1 LLIAD
6 FRLLMYWTIEGFV
19 FVVIRLKESRIGIH
33 QSTTNQESKIRDR
46 KLIDMRGSLRPWP
59 WRVDVTQEVDE
70 EIAFHVEMRTRE
82 LVDKGLDAKRA
93 REVVLSRIGD
103 LGQLKRTCE
112 DLGRKRDRR
121 MRVTQWLG
129 ELRDDVKCAFRQLK
143 SAPGFTLVAVITLAL
158 GIGANSAMFALA
170 DAALL
175 RPLPFPE
182 PDRLTVVWERF
193 QTFPRAAVSSG
204 NLRDWIERNRTFQSM
219 AGGLGFPRRMTA
231 ADGTVE
237 QVPGMQVTAQY
248 FDVLGLKPILGRT
261 FLPGDVAMPPNA
273 VVINEGLWRTRFG
286 ADPGVIGRTVRLDE
300 FPFTILG
307 VVPAEAQRAGGPA
320 SVWTLFAD
328 LPGMDVRGLRFF
340 RGIGRLKPGVTL
352 DAAQSEMTT
361 IAESLAREFPATNK
375 DRGVTVEPLRG
386 SIIGPEL
393 RLTSL
398 LFLAVVGFVLL
409 MCCANVANL
418 LLARASRRAR
428 ELAVR
433 SALGAGRRRIVA
445 QILTESLVLAALGGL
460 VGLAVGAAILRA
472 APAVMP
478 AGILPSAVTLVF
490 DARVVLFCGATAG
503 LVGILFG
510 LAPAWQAS
518 GTSLVQV
525 ASAESRTATRG
536 GGRLRSLLV
545 TGEIAAAVLLLCGA
559 GLLLRTLV
567 TLDSVDAGY
576 RAESVLTIR
585 VNLGYGL
592 PTSQF
597 PDADALRRFFD
608 AVEREVAA
616 VPGVRSVGWSS
627 GLPLEG
633 SAFGWFGFD
642 IVGQEAANPA
652 DRPLADYQIVTPGYL
667 ETIDVPVVAGR
678 GFTAQDSAT
687 SVPVCLVSE
696 GLVRRYLKGANP
708 VGMRIAIR
716 PVQLGPAAP
725 IVREIVGI
733 VRQVKS
739 APTDVEATPQ
749 VYVPMAQ
756 NPWSFVA
763 LVVRPAGGRA
773 DALASAI
780 RAAVARVN
788 PGVPTTLVRTLDDV
802 AREATTRPRFRAVLV
817 MTFAALALVLAMV
830 GVFGVIACSVQQR
843 TREFGV
849 RIALG
854 ATSRSVLGLVLGS
867 AARVIGAG
875 VVVGLALAVAFAQA
889 ISTFL
894 FGVQP
899 RDPLTFVAVPIV
911 LVLTALAACAA
922 PALRAARVDP
932 VVAFRSE

>member
-1 LLIAD
+1 MK
-6 FRLLMYWTIEGFV
+6 R
-19 FVVIRLKESRIGIH
+19 
-33 QSTTNQESKIRDR
+33 
-46 KLIDMRGSLRPWP
+46 SLRSWL
-59 WRVDVTQEVDE
+59 WRVPVDQEVDE
-70 EIAFHVEMRTRE
+70 EIGFHVEMRTRE
-82 LVDKGLDAKRA
+82 LVEKGLDGKLA

-121 MRVTQWLG
+121 MRITQWLG
-129 ELRDDVKCAFRQLK
+129 ELRDDVRFAFRQLK
-143 SAPGFTLVAVITLAL
+143 SAPGFTLIAVITLAL
-158 GIGANSAMFALA
+158 GIGANSAMFALV

-175 RPLPFPE
+175 RPLPFPD
-182 PDRLTVVWERF
+182 PDRLTMVWERF
-193 QTFPRAAVSSG
+193 REFPRTAVSSA
-204 NLRDWIERNRTFQSM
+204 NLKDWTERNRTFQSM

-237 QVPGMQVTAQY
+237 QVPGMQVTTQY
-248 FDVLGLKPILGRT
+248 FDVLGVTPIAGRT

-273 VVINEGLWRTRFG
+273 AVISEGLWRARFG

-307 VVPAEAQRAGGPA
+307 VVPADAQRVGPA
-320 SVWTLFAD
+320 GVWTLFAD

-340 RGIGRLKPGVTL
+340 RGIGRLRPGVTL
-352 DAAQSEMTT
+352 DQAQSDMTT
-361 IAESLAREFPATNK
+361 IGESLAREFPATNK
-375 DRGVTVEPLRG
+375 DRGVTVEPMRS
-386 SIIGPEL
+386 SIIGPEM

-418 LLARASRRAR
+418 LLARASGRAR
-428 ELAVR
+428 EMAVR
-433 SALGAGRRRIVA
+433 AALGAGRRRIIA
-445 QILTESLVLAALGGL
+445 QILTESLVLASIGGL
-460 VGLAVGAAILRA
+460 LGLAVGAAILRA
-472 APAVMP
+472 APAVVP
-478 AGILPSAVTLVF
+478 TGVLPSAVTLVF
-490 DARVVLFCGATAG
+490 DARVVLFCGATAA
-503 LVGILFG
+503 LVGVLFG

-525 ASAESRTATRG
+525 ASAESRTATSG
-536 GGRLRSLLV
+536 GGRLRNLLV

-559 GLLLRTLV
+559 GLLLRTLI
-567 TLDSVDAGY
+567 TLDNVDAGN

-597 PDADALRRFFD
+597 PDAAALRRFFD
-608 AVEREVAA
+608 AVEREVSS
-616 VPGVRSVGWSS
+616 VPGVKSVGWSS
-627 GLPLEG
+627 SVPLEG
-633 SAFGWFGFD
+633 SWLGGFGFD

-652 DRPLADYQIVTPGYL
+652 DRPLADYQLVTPSYL
-667 ETIDVPVVAGR
+667 ETIDIPVIAGR
-678 GFTAQDSAT
+678 GFTTQDAAT
-687 SVPVCLVSE
+687 GVPVCLVSE

-708 VGMRIAIR
+708 LGMRIAIR
-716 PVQLGPAAP
+716 PMQLGPAAP
-725 IVREIVGI
+725 IVREIVGV

-739 APTDVEATPQ
+739 APTELDDTPQ
-749 VYVPMAQ
+749 VYVPLAQ
-756 NPWSFVA
+756 NPWSFMVLA
-763 LVVRPAGGRA
+763 VRPTAGGRLE
-773 DALASAI
+773 ALVPSI
-780 RAAVARVN
+780 REAVARVN

-802 AREATTRPRFRAVLV
+802 AREATTRPRFRAIMV
-817 MTFAALALVLAMV
+817 MTFAMLALVLAMV
-830 GVFGVIACSVQQR
+830 GVFGVLAYAVQQR

-854 ATSRSVLGLVLGS
+854 ATTRSVLGLVLGS

-875 VVVGLALAVAFAQA
+875 VAVGLALAVAFAQA

>member
-1 LLIAD
+1 MK
-6 FRLLMYWTIEGFV
+6 R
-19 FVVIRLKESRIGIH
+19 
-33 QSTTNQESKIRDR
+33 
-46 KLIDMRGSLRPWP
+46 SLRSWL
-59 WRVDVTQEVDE
+59 WRVPVDQEVDE

-82 LVDKGLDAKRA
+82 LVEKGLDAKVA
-93 REVVLSRIGD
+93 RDVVLSRIGD

-112 DLGRKRDRR
+112 DLGRKRERR

-129 ELRDDVKCAFRQLK
+129 ELRDDVKFAFRQLK
-143 SAPGFTLVAVITLAL
+143 SAPGFTLIAVITLAL
-158 GIGANSAMFALA
+158 GIGANSAMFALV

-182 PDRLTVVWERF
+182 PDRLTAVWERF
-193 QTFPRAAVSSG
+193 QAFQRGAVSSG
-204 NLRDWIERNRTFQSM
+204 NLRDWLERNRTFQTM
-219 AGGLGFPRRMTA
+219 AGGFGFPRRLSA

-237 QVPGMQVTAQY
+237 QIPAMQVTTHY
-248 FDVLGLKPILGRT
+248 FDVLGVKPILGRT

-273 VVINEGLWRTRFG
+273 AVMSEGLWRTRFG
-286 ADPGVIGRTVRLDE
+286 ADPGVVGRTVRLDD

-307 VVPAEAQRAGGPA
+307 VVPADVQRAGPA

-328 LPGMDVRGLRFF
+328 LPGMDVRGLRFM

-352 DAAQSEMTT
+352 DAAQSDMTA
-361 IAESLAREFPATNK
+361 IAESLAREYPATNK
-375 DRGVTVEPLRG
+375 DRGVTVEPLR
-386 SIIGPEL
+386 SSVIGREL

-418 LLARASRRAR
+418 LLARASGRAR

-445 QILTESLVLAALGGL
+445 QILTESLVLAAIGGL
-460 VGLAVGAAILRA
+460 LGLAIGAGILKV
-472 APAVMP
+472 APMVIP
-478 AGILPSAVTLVF
+478 AGVLPSAVTLAF
-490 DARVVLFCGATAG
+490 DARVVLFCGATAC
-503 LVGILFG
+503 LVGVLFG

-518 GTSLVQV
+518 GTSLVQA
-525 ASAESRTATRG
+525 ASGQSRTTTSG
-536 GGRLRSLLV
+536 GGRLRSLLTV
-545 TGEIAAAVLLLCGA
+545 GEIAAAVLLLCGA
-559 GLLLRTLV
+559 GLLLRTLI
-567 TLDSVDAGY
+567 TLDRVDAGY

-585 VNLGYGL
+585 MNLGYGL

-597 PDADALRRFFD
+597 PDADALRRFFV
-608 AVEREVAA
+608 AVEQEVTA
-616 VPGVRSVGWSS
+616 VPGVSRVGWST
-627 GLPLEG
+627 GLPLDG
-633 SAFGWFGFD
+633 SSLGGFGFD
-642 IVGQEAANPA
+642 IVGQEAATPA
-652 DRPLADYQIVTPGYL
+652 DRPMADYQIVTPGYL
-667 ETIDVPVVAGR
+667 QTLDVPVIAGR
-678 GFTAQDSAT
+678 AFTAQDSAT

-708 VGMRIAIR
+708 LGMRIAIR
-716 PVQLGPAAP
+716 PMQLGPSAP
-725 IVREIVGI
+725 VVREIVGV

-739 APTDVEATPQ
+739 TPTEAEETAQ
-749 VYVPMAQ
+749 VYAPLAQ

-773 DALASAI
+773 DTLAPAI

-788 PGVPTTLVRTLDDV
+788 PGVPTTMVRTLDDV
-802 AREATTRPRFRAVLV
+802 AREATTRPRFRAVMV
-817 MTFAALALVLAMV
+817 MTFAALALVLAVV
-830 GVFGVIACSVQQR
+830 GVFGVIAYSVQQR

-854 ATSRSVLGLVLGS
+854 ATTRSVLGLVLGS

-932 VVAFRSE
+932 VVAFRNE

>member
-1 LLIAD
+1 MK
-6 FRLLMYWTIEGFV
+6 R
-19 FVVIRLKESRIGIH
+19 
-33 QSTTNQESKIRDR
+33 
-46 KLIDMRGSLRPWP
+46 SLRSWL
-59 WRVDVTQEVDE
+59 WRVPVDQEVDE

-82 LVDKGLDAKRA
+82 LVEKGLDAKVA
-93 REVVLSRIGD
+93 RDVVLSRIGD

-112 DLGRKRDRR
+112 DLGRKRERR

-129 ELRDDVKCAFRQLK
+129 ELRDDVKFAFRQLK
-143 SAPGFTLVAVITLAL
+143 SAPGFTLIAVITLAL
-158 GIGANSAMFALA
+158 GIGANSAMFALV

-182 PDRLTVVWERF
+182 PDRLTAVWERF
-193 QTFPRAAVSSG
+193 QAFQRGAVSSG
-204 NLRDWIERNRTFQSM
+204 NLRDWLERNRTFQTM
-219 AGGLGFPRRMTA
+219 AGGFGFPRRLSA

-237 QVPGMQVTAQY
+237 QIPAMQVTTHY
-248 FDVLGLKPILGRT
+248 FDVLGVKPILGRT

-273 VVINEGLWRTRFG
+273 AVMSEGLWRTRFG
-286 ADPGVIGRTVRLDE
+286 ADPGVVGRTVRLDD

-307 VVPAEAQRAGGPA
+307 VVPADVQRAGPA

-328 LPGMDVRGLRFF
+328 LPGMDVRGLRFM

-352 DAAQSEMTT
+352 DAAQSDMTA
-361 IAESLAREFPATNK
+361 IAESLAREYPATNK
-375 DRGVTVEPLRG
+375 DRGVTVEPLR
-386 SIIGPEL
+386 SSVIGREL

-418 LLARASRRAR
+418 LLARASGRAR

-445 QILTESLVLAALGGL
+445 QILTESLVLAAIGGL
-460 VGLAVGAAILRA
+460 LGLAIGAGILKV
-472 APAVMP
+472 APMVIP
-478 AGILPSAVTLVF
+478 AGVLPSAVTLAF
-490 DARVVLFCGATAG
+490 DARVVLFCGATAC
-503 LVGILFG
+503 LVGVLFG

-518 GTSLVQV
+518 GTSLVQA
-525 ASAESRTATRG
+525 ASGQSRTTTSG
-536 GGRLRSLLV
+536 GGRLRSLLTV
-545 TGEIAAAVLLLCGA
+545 GEIAAAVLLLCGA
-559 GLLLRTLV
+559 GLLLRTLI
-567 TLDSVDAGY
+567 TLDRVDAGY

-585 VNLGYGL
+585 MNLGYGL

-597 PDADALRRFFD
+597 PDADALRRFFV
-608 AVEREVAA
+608 AVEQEVTA
-616 VPGVRSVGWSS
+616 VPGVSSVGWST
-627 GLPLEG
+627 GLPLDG
-633 SAFGWFGFD
+633 SSLGGFGFD
-642 IVGQEAANPA
+642 IVGQEAATPA
-652 DRPLADYQIVTPGYL
+652 DRPMADYQIVTPGYL
-667 ETIDVPVVAGR
+667 QTLDVPVIAGR
-678 GFTAQDSAT
+678 AFTAQDSAT

-708 VGMRIAIR
+708 LGMRIAIR
-716 PVQLGPAAP
+716 PMQLGPSAP
-725 IVREIVGI
+725 VVREIVGV

-739 APTDVEATPQ
+739 TPTEAEETAQ
-749 VYVPMAQ
+749 VYAPLAQ

-773 DALASAI
+773 DTLAPAI

-788 PGVPTTLVRTLDDV
+788 PGVPTTMVRTLDDV
-802 AREATTRPRFRAVLV
+802 AREATTRPRFRAVMV
-817 MTFAALALVLAMV
+817 MTFAALALVLAVV
-830 GVFGVIACSVQQR
+830 GVFGVIAYSVQQR

-854 ATSRSVLGLVLGS
+854 ATTRSVLGLVLGS

-932 VVAFRSE
+932 VVAFRNE

>member
-1 LLIAD
+1 
-6 FRLLMYWTIEGFV
+6 V
-19 FVVIRLKESRIGIH
+19 
-33 QSTTNQESKIRDR
+33 
-46 KLIDMRGSLRPWP
+46 P
-59 WRVDVTQEVDE
+59 VDQEVDE

-82 LVDKGLDAKRA
+82 LVDKGLDAKAA
-93 REVVLSRIGD
+93 REVVLARIGD
-103 LGQLKRTCE
+103 SGRLRRTCI
-112 DLGRKRDRR
+112 DLGRKRDRH
-121 MRVTQWLG
+121 MRVTQWVG
-129 ELRDDVKCAFRQLK
+129 ELRDDVKFAFRQLK

-158 GIGANSAMFALA
+158 GIGANSAMFALV

-175 RPLPFPE
+175 RPLPFPD
-182 PDRLTVVWERF
+182 PDRLTAVWERF
-193 QTFPRAAVSSG
+193 QTFPRTPVSSA

-219 AGGLGFPRRMTA
+219 AGGLGFPRRLA
-231 ADGTVE
+231 GADGTVE
-237 QVPGMQVTAQY
+237 QIPAMQVTTQY
-248 FDVLGLKPILGRT
+248 FDVLGVKPILGRT

-273 VVINEGLWRTRFG
+273 AVMNEGLWRTRFG

-307 VVPAEAQRAGGPA
+307 VVPGDAQRAGGPA

-328 LPGMDVRGLRFF
+328 LPGMDTRGLRFF

-352 DAAQSEMTT
+352 DSAQSEMTT

-418 LLARASRRAR
+418 LLTRASGRAR
-428 ELAVR
+428 EMAVR
-433 SALGAGRRRIVA
+433 AALGAGRRRLVA
-445 QILTESLVLAALGGL
+445 QILTESLVLAAIGGFL
-460 VGLAVGAAILRA
+460 GLAVGAAILKA
-472 APAVMP
+472 APSVIP
-478 AGILPSAVTLVF
+478 AGVLPFAVTLAF
-490 DARVVLFCGATAG
+490 DARVVLFCGATAC
-503 LVGILFG
+503 LVGVLFG

-518 GTSLVQV
+518 GTSLIQV
-525 ASAESRTATRG
+525 ASAESRTTTKG

-559 GLLLRTLV
+559 GLLLRTLI
-567 TLDSVDAGY
+567 TLDNVDAGY
-576 RAESVLTIR
+576 RAESVVTIR

-616 VPGVRSVGWSS
+616 VSGVRSVGWSS
-627 GLPLEG
+627 GLPLGG
-633 SAFGWFGFD
+633 SALGWFGFD
-642 IVGQEAANPA
+642 IVGQEATSPA
-652 DRPLADYQIVTPGYL
+652 DRPLADYQLVTPSYL
-667 ETIDVPVVAGR
+667 ETIDVPVIAGR
-678 GFTAQDSAT
+678 GFTALDSAT

-696 GLVRRYLKGANP
+696 GLVRRYLKGRNP
-708 VGMRIAIR
+708 LGMRIAIR
-716 PVQLGPAAP
+716 PVQLGPVAP
-725 IVREIVGI
+725 IVREIVGV

-739 APTDVEATPQ
+739 APTDIEETPQ
-749 VYVPMAQ
+749 VYVSLAQ

-763 LVVRPAGGRA
+763 LAVRPAGGRA
-773 DALASAI
+773 DALVPAI

-802 AREATTRPRFRAVLV
+802 AREATTRPRFRAVMV
-817 MTFAALALVLAMV
+817 MTFAVLALVLAMV
-830 GVFGVIACSVQQR
+830 GVFGVLAYAVEQR

-854 ATSRSVLGLVLGS
+854 ARPVDVLSLVLSG
-867 AARVIGAG
+867 AARVIAAG
-875 VVVGLALAVAFAQA
+875 VLIGLVSAAALGQTVSA
-889 ISTFL
+889 FL
-894 FGVQP
+894 FGVRP
-899 RDPLTFVAVPIV
+899 FDPVTFGSVT
-911 LVLTALAACAA
+911 LVLIVTALAAMAA
-922 PALRAARVDP
+922 PAMRAARVDP